1 MLSILLN
8 IGLFLLGGVIGGFF
22 VGRKMT
28 EDIEEIMEDQDD
40 LILELREANNHLINL
55 GVKDG
60 QG

>member
-1 MLSILLN
+1 MIEVILN

-28 EDIEEIMEDQDD
+28 EDIENIMETQD
-40 LILELREANNHLINL
+40 ELMKAYIDANNHLRRL

-60 QG
+60 E